1 MPLKCPA
8 EWSLLLPPP
17 PLGVPLHKG
26 ALCVCGH
33 LHRRP
38 LHTCVRT
45 SFCMLSGRM
54 GQWWAADDVCRMVR
68 RHLMPCGVPKL
79 SHPEHQTYV
88 SHNALRVSPRRS
100 SLSFCRVSVVCLV
113 GFRTTSHARNIRKC
127 GTATIPGGCT
137 QAQLF

>member
-8 EWSLLLPPP
+8 EWSLLLPPPP

-68 RHLMPCGVPKL
+68 RLAQAFVPVLLSGVGCLSCGFSNHISRKKYKQVGDSDHPRGLYPSAALLKNPSKKVGSKHHTLPKD
-79 SHPEHQTYV
+79 
-88 SHNALRVSPRRS
+88 
-100 SLSFCRVSVVCLV
+100 
-113 GFRTTSHARNIRKC
+113 
-127 GTATIPGGCT
+127 
-137 QAQLF
+137 LFG